1 LPQQKIL
8 LKMKKSKFSRSRA
21 ASQRKGTGNACRSL
35 GIAKFLTLGASVA
48 SLSLIASDAR
58 AATFSWDPGLTPATP
73 SGGVGTWDTATANWS
88 NGTSDVAWTDATGT
102 SDIAAFGGTAGAV
115 TLNTSLGALGLIF
128 TTPGYTI
135 SGTGTLTLGAS
146 GIDAS
151 ALSSGTTTIGNPIAL
166 AGNQSWNVGSG
177 ATVASTGIVSG
188 ASALTIAGSGT
199 TTLSGVNT
207 FAGGVTL
214 NNGSLLLG
222 NAAGAGTGT
231 ITLKGG
237 TLGASGGQTV
247 TNAVVANAST
257 TTTLQGTGVLTL
269 AGYLSGSGTLNV
281 GSSGVS
287 LQTTTRNAS
296 NVPYLNGFTGT
307 INVGGTLGFNSP
319 NSANGASYYY
329 NLSNAAM
336 TFSSGGNTVW
346 YAANGTSGTAF
357 INLGSI
363 SSASGIG
370 TLGGPAGGT
379 ANTKTVSYTVG
390 TLNTNTT
397 FGGAIA
403 NSANQL
409 GTVLTKVGTG
419 TLILDGTNTYTGT
432 TTIRGGTL
440 QVGDGT
446 SGSLAS
452 TTPLTF
458 KDTGVFNYVGQ
469 SAGSAQ
475 SLGTLT
481 ASAGAGRVQST
492 YGASGTTSLTF
503 SNVAAR
509 STGSTLNFVTSGGT
523 NGSTNEIIFT
533 QVAGATPTTG
543 TLLDTGY
550 FFGGNSYA
558 AYDAAGFVR
567 AYGAGDTNYVTA
579 AGTNSIANTSTNNVA
594 LTGNVD
600 TQSSASINTL
610 NMGANTLALDTG
622 AVFQTNGILVS
633 GNGAS
638 TISGGDGLLTTT
650 TGGELVI
657 RVDGSTDALNIG
669 TSILAN
675 GTNAL
680 TKTGSGALTL
690 SGNNTYSGTTYVDQG
705 TLTIAG
711 SNSSAGG
718 YIVNNSGT
726 LTVTGTLTSTA
737 GLAMLVGN
745 GSGNGVL
752 NVNSGSSVTLGT
764 TSSGGTPSLEISNSA
779 SGADTASGTVN
790 VNGGTLTTLGDM
802 TVGLGGNQTGK
813 LVINSGTVNVATTV
827 TKWLK
832 LGQFDNANGEI
843 DINGGNLN
851 LNTNTAIKFNV
862 NNGAGTSVITQNAGT
877 VTFYSDNGTTVG
889 GSGDLD
895 MQYTTSLANNTYN
908 LNGGT
913 LIVPQLDSTS
923 TAGTRTFN
931 FNGGTLTAAKANATF
946 FNLGTGN
953 ARANVRNGGAIINT
967 NGNNVTI
974 AQALLHS
981 NISGDN
987 ATDGG
992 LTKNGAGTLTLSG
1005 ASTYTGATTISAGTL
1020 ALASSGSLTSTTYNI
1035 AAGATLDVS
1044 AMSSFDLSGK
1054 AITLSLDGTNT
1065 GSINAGTI
1073 AMTLGGTLNFNLST
1087 PTLVGTFDVYNSG
1100 TPTGN
1105 FASVTLSGDV
1115 TGSFIQSGNT
1125 WTYNDSGTGSTYSF
1139 DQSTGMLTAVPEP
1152 GTMVMTVMGLIGM
1165 MMVLRRR
1172 HIAAR

>member
-1 LPQQKIL
+1 
-8 LKMKKSKFSRSRA
+8 MKKSKFSRSRA
-21 ASQRKGTGNACRSL
+21 VSQRKGAGKGCRML

-48 SLSLIASDAR
+48 SLSLLASNAQ
-58 AATFSWDPGLTPATP
+58 AAAYSWDPGLTPATP
-73 SGGVGTWDTATANWS
+73 SGGDGTWDTTTANWS
-88 NGTSDVAWTDATGT
+88 NGTSDLAWTDTAGT
-102 SDIAAFGGTAGAV
+102 SDVAAFGGTAGTV
-115 TLNTSLGALGLIF
+115 TLNSNLGALGLIF
-128 TTPGYTI
+128 TTPAYTL
-135 SGTGTLTLGAS
+135 SGTGTLRLGTS

-151 ALSSGTTTIGNPIAL
+151 ALSGGTTTISTPIAL
-166 AGNQSWNVGSG
+166 VGNQSWNVGSG
-177 ATVASTGIVSG
+177 ATVASSGIISGSSSIAATG
-188 ASALTIAGSGT
+188 AGT
-199 TTLSGVNT
+199 VTLSGANT
-207 FAGGVTL
+207 FTGGLTVNSGTV
-214 NNGSLLLG
+214 LLG

-231 ITLKGG
+231 ITLNGG
-237 TLGASGGQTV
+237 TLGASGSQTI
-247 TNAVVANAST
+247 TNTVSAPAST

-269 AGYLSGSGTLNV
+269 AGYLTGSGTLNV
-281 GSSGVS
+281 GPSGVS
-287 LQTTTRNAS
+287 FQTTTRNAS

-307 INVGGTLGFNSP
+307 LNVGGTLGFNSP

-346 YAANGTSGTAF
+346 YAANGGSGGTAF

-370 TLGGPAGGT
+370 TLGGPSGGT

-397 FGGAIA
+397 FGGVIA

-409 GTVLTKVGTG
+409 GTTFTKVGTG
-419 TLILDGTNTYTGT
+419 TLILDGTNTYTGA

-458 KDTGVFNYVGQ
+458 KDTGVFNYAGQ

-475 SLGTLT
+475 SLGALT
-481 ASAGAGRVQST
+481 ATAGAGRVQST
-492 YGASGTTSLTF
+492 YGGSGVTSLTF
-503 SNVAAR
+503 SNVVAR
-509 STGSTLNFVTSGGT
+509 SAGATLNFVTSGGT
-523 NGSTNEIIFT
+523 NGSTNEIAFT

-550 FFGGNSYA
+550 FFGGSSYA

-567 AYGAGDTNYVTA
+567 AYGSGDTNYLTA
-579 AGTNSIANTSTNNVA
+579 TGTNAIASTSTSNVA

-610 NMGANTLALDTG
+610 NMGANTLALADG
-622 AVFQTNGILVS
+622 AAFQTNGILVS
-633 GNGAS
+633 GSSSS
-638 TISGGDGLLTTT
+638 TISGGSSLSTTT
-650 TGGELVI
+650 SGAEMVI
-657 RVDGSTDALNIG
+657 RVDGSTDALNIS
-669 TSILAN
+669 TPILAN

-690 SGNNTYSGTTYVDQG
+690 SGVNSYSGTTYVDQG
-705 TLTIAG
+705 VVTIAG
-711 SNSSAGG
+711 SNNGSGG
-718 YIVNNSGT
+718 YVVNNSGT
-726 LTVTGTLTSTA
+726 LNVTGTLTSTA

-752 NVNSGSSVTLGT
+752 NVNSGSTVTLGT
-764 TSSGGTPSLEISNSA
+764 TSSGATASLEISNSS

-832 LGQFDNANGEI
+832 LGQYDNGSGEI

-851 LNTNTAIKFNV
+851 LHTNTAIKFNV
-862 NNGAGTSVITQNAGT
+862 NGGAGASVITQNAGT
-877 VTFYSDNGTTVG
+877 VTFYSDNGTTIG
-889 GSGDLD
+889 GTGDLD
-895 MQYTTSLANNTYN
+895 MQYASSLASNTYN

-913 LIVPQLDSTS
+913 LIVPQVDSTA
-923 TAGTRTFN
+923 TGGTRTFN
-931 FNGGTLTAAKANATF
+931 FNGGTLTAAKTNSTF

-953 ARANVRNGGAIINT
+953 ARANVRNGGAIIDT
-967 NGNNVTI
+967 NGNSVTI
-974 AQALLHS
+974 VQALLHS
-981 NISGDN
+981 NIGGDN
-987 ATDGG
+987 AIDGG
-992 LTKNGAGTLTLSG
+992 LAKNGVGTLTLNG
-1005 ASTYTGATTISAGTL
+1005 VSTYTGATTINAGTL
-1020 ALASSGSLTSTTYNI
+1020 ALGSGGSLTSTTFNI

-1044 AMSSFDLSGK
+1044 AQSSFSLSGK
-1054 AITLSLDGTNT
+1054 AVNLSLNNT
-1065 GSINAGTI
+1065 AGSGLINAGTL
-1073 AMTLGGTLNFNLST
+1073 ALTLGGTMTFDLTGAN
-1087 PTLVGTFDVYNSG
+1087 LVGTYSIYTSG
-1100 TPTGN
+1100 AP
-1105 FASVTLSGDV
+1105 
-1115 TGSFIQSGNT
+1115 TGSFSSIAVSGSFSGSFTQSGNI
-1125 WTYNDSGTGSTYSF
+1125 WTYNTTGESLSF
-1139 DQSTGMLTAVPEP
+1139 DQSTGVLSAVPEP
-1152 GTMVMTVMGLIGM
+1152 STVIMTVMGLFGM
-1165 MMVLRRR
+1165 VAILRRR
-1172 HIAAR
+1172 RMTQA